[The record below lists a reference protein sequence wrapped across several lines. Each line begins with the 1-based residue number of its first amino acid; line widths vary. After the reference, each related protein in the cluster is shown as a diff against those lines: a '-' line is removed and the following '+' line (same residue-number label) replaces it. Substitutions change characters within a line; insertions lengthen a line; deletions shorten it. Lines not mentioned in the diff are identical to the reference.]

1 MKKIGR
7 ETRLIGYDNDINIQ
21 RRQAGKAPIYRIV
34 RPRRCLLGHD
44 RSRRRHHAVCAAD
57 ASLLDVNVLHDRNP
71 VAVKLSDGSI
81 RNAYTVR
88 LLNKRGFDRVIAIDI
103 DGPVNA
109 TVHVVGADSVTP
121 DRPMIVLGRDQTTE
135 LRLLVTAPSENNPEK
150 SVPVRFRV
158 TDIGLGEV
166 ASATDN
172 FVSP

>member
-1 MKKIGR
+1 MIAAVGAIMLYALL
-7 ETRLIGYDNDINIQ
+7 TR
-21 RRQAGKAPIYRIV
+21 
-34 RPRRCLLGHD
+34 
-44 RSRRRHHAVCAAD
+44 
-57 ASLLDVNVLHDRNP
+57 SLLDVNVLHDRNP

-103 DGPVNA
+103 DGPHNA
-109 TVHVVGADSVTP
+109 VLHVVGADSVTP
-121 DRPMIVLGRDQTTE
+121 DRPMIVIGRDQTTE
-135 LRLLVTAPSENNPEK
+135 LRLLVTAPSENNREK
-150 SVPVRFRV
+150 SIPVTFHV